1 MELEFSLQSF
11 EFHENPSI
19 ESRDVPI
26 WILYPEPEAA
36 TSPKTSKTIKKIDI
50 I

>member
-1 MELEFSLQSF
+1 MALEFSLESF

-19 ESRDVPI
+19 ESRDVQI
-26 WILYPEPEAA
+26 WILCPEPEAA
-36 TSPKTSKTIKKIDI
+36 SFPQNFKNYLQIDI